1 MLVSC
6 PAVDDVSIPLMA
18 SAIRTMSAFNF
29 DRDVMPRH
37 SVRIVVV
44 FLGLFTC
51 VPKARA
57 DDLLEKALGAVFRIT
72 NGRSS
77 GTCFLVSR
85 GERAGK
91 GSVVLVTAAHVLEE
105 TSESTCQLMLCT
117 ESADQSYSRTETSI
131 SVRDGTTPRWKR
143 HPDLDIAALPV
154 QLPEGVAVTPLSYEQ
169 LADAAWVAGRTFAWD
184 RPCRFPVTPHN
195 SKRTMPVG
203 RSCGTGPWRHIHCI
217 PWNTASRS

>member
-1 MLVSC
+1 
-6 PAVDDVSIPLMA
+6 
-18 SAIRTMSAFNF
+18 MSAFSF
-29 DRDVMPRH
+29 YQDVMPRH

-57 DDLLEKALGAVFRIT
+57 DDSLEKALGAVFRIT

-105 TSESTCQLMLCT
+105 MSESTCQLMLRT
-117 ESADQSYSRTETSI
+117 ESADQRDSRTETSI
-131 SVRDGTTPRWKR
+131 PVRDGTCDVGSGTPIWILR
-143 HPDLDIAALPV
+143 H
-154 QLPEGVAVTPLSYEQ
+154 
-169 LADAAWVAGRTFAWD
+169 
-184 RPCRFPVTPHN
+184 CRF
-195 SKRTMPVG
+195 SFRK
-203 RSCGTGPWRHIHCI
+203 
-217 PWNTASRS
+217 ASP